1 MSHILSAI
9 KTDTAIAQGSVLMT
23 LSKYNDDNDIDYVL
37 AEFPPIVQRLR
48 SYRRCILILLKQAN
62 VRLQGPALITNIH
75 MNISRGEFTRSI
87 NCSKPAPQLSV
98 NFYTI

>member
-37 AEFPPIVQRLR
+37 ANFR
-48 SYRRCILILLKQAN
+48 
-62 VRLQGPALITNIH
+62 
-75 MNISRGEFTRSI
+75 
-87 NCSKPAPQLSV
+87 QLSKDCGV
-98 NFYTI
+98 IAVVFLFY